1 LFPLS
6 LLSLSDVTMMAACP
20 TCYSLDEARRP
31 QKDFIPSIP
40 GFNGSFWIFTVSLKD
55 ASLSEVAGCQFCQV
69 LSKTFRHMLKRY
81 GKCIDSADATAKIAV
96 PYAAG
101 FDEFHATF
109 KYAAIQRET
118 KLVQEISKRYYMT
131 TIQKRTATL

>member
-1 LFPLS
+1 
-6 LLSLSDVTMMAACP
+6 MMAACP

>member
-1 LFPLS
+1 
-6 LLSLSDVTMMAACP
+6 MMAACP

-55 ASLSEVAGCQFCQV
+55 ASLSGVAGCQFCQV

>member
-1 LFPLS
+1 
-6 LLSLSDVTMMAACP
+6 MMAACP
-20 TCYSLDEARRP
+20 TCYSLDETRRP

-69 LSKTFRHMLKRY
+69 LSKTFRHVLKRY
-81 GKCIDSADATAKIAV
+81 GKCIDSADATATIAV
-96 PYAAG
+96 PFYAAG
-101 FDEFHATF
+101 FDEFHVTF

-131 TIQKRTATL
+131 TIQKRTATLRKMI